1 MREMGRG
8 AGCGGGGDGL
18 MGYPLTLTM
27 TARILF
33 LLTGVCLLEGP
44 LRSVTAFSPIVA
56 SVTKSNCNDVLQNEI
71 ELTFRE
77 KLGRIALGYEQH
89 IDRTMQMMQMEIEL
103 SEKTEQCLLRDST
116 GDRES
121 RALLSEKIH
130 LKYQSMKKCLDAN
143 CIVVRRLLFGWED
156 TDSTKEKT
164 LFESIDCIPSK
175 NDMNSLMMGN
185 GGVTDAKMKET
196 DGYDTAQQ
204 VITHAARDWTSGSKS
219 CRDATN
225 GWITRAISENSFG
238 MSNDNIHIL
247 VPGSGLCRLAYD
259 IATCDSLLKSG
270 HKICVEA
277 NDSSITMAFAA
288 KSVLD
293 LVQKQ
298 AVSKLYPFVSD
309 PQRNEIYSAKRFEM
323 QVFPDEKALSA
334 YENYFSLKKVC
345 PNLTYTVGDF
355 STTYSQEFKRGMY
368 NVIATSFF
376 IDTATNIYQY
386 ISIMKH
392 LLRKD
397 EHSIWVNCGPVQW
410 HPCAMLR
417 PTVDELKD
425 ILEACGFDLITWEI
439 ASEAVAYRH
448 PDDFAPVEARY
459 TREEGYR
466 PLRFVARLKDHE
478 MIDDLGER
486 IEYIEYLN
494 RIANGEIK
502 E

>member
-1 MREMGRG
+1 
-8 AGCGGGGDGL
+8 
-18 MGYPLTLTM
+18 M
-27 TARILF
+27 TARRLL
-33 LLTGVCLLEGP
+33 LLTGACLLQGT
-44 LRSVTAFSPIVA
+44 LCSLAAFSPLVA
-56 SVTKSNCNDVLQNEI
+56 SVTKPNCNEALQNEI

-77 KLGRIALGYEQH
+77 KLDRIALGYEQH
-89 IDRTMQMMQMEIEL
+89 IDQTMQMMQMEIEL

-116 GDRES
+116 GERES
-121 RALLSEKIH
+121 RMLLSGKTR
-130 LKYQSMKKCLDAN
+130 LKHQSMKKCLDAN
-143 CIVVRRLLFGWED
+143 RIVVQRLLFGWKGTDE
-156 TDSTKEKT
+156 DSTKET
-164 LFESIDCIPSK
+164 PLFESIDCIPSR
-175 NDMNSLMMGN
+175 NNINSLMMGN

-196 DGYDTAQQ
+196 EGYDTAQQ
-204 VITHAARDWTSGSKS
+204 VITHAARDWTSSSKP

-225 GWITRAISENSFG
+225 GWIVQAISDNWFG
-238 MSNDNIHIL
+238 TNNDIRIL

-270 HKICVEA
+270 NEICVEA

-298 AVSKLYPFVSD
+298 AVSRLYPFVSD

-323 QVFPDEKALSA
+323 LVFPDEDALSA
-334 YENYFSLKKVC
+334 YENYYSLKNVS

-355 STTYSQEFKRGMY
+355 SLTYSQQSKRGMY
-368 NVIATSFF
+368 NMIATSFF

-397 EHSIWVNCGPVQW
+397 KHSIWVNCGPVQW

-417 PTVDELKD
+417 PTVDELKG
-425 ILEACGFDLITWEI
+425 ILEACGFDLVSWEI

-448 PDDFAPVEARY
+448 PDDFAPFAAVY

-478 MIDDLGER
+478 VRDDLGEK

-502 E
+502 D